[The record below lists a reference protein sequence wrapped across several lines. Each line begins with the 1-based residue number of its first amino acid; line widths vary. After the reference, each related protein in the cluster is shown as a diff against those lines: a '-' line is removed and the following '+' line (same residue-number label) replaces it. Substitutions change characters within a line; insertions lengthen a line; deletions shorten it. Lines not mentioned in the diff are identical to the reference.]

1 MKEMKENVFF
11 KKMYRE
17 VLNNGFDLVMDYR
30 DCFRDEMCDISKEET
45 PNYFDFRHYSN
56 DMLDDCLLMLRQ
68 LNDLY
73 THDNYIDYDM
83 ALKITKWYESVDTLL
98 CDFRNYLLREY
109 HVLWWDRIETY
120 KENKGE

>member
-1 MKEMKENVFF
+1 MKEMKKKNVFF

-30 DCFRDEMCDISKEET
+30 DCFRDEMCNTLNADSE
-45 PNYFDFRHYSN
+45 NYFDFYRYSS
-56 DMLDDCLLMLRQ
+56 DMLDDCIVMLRQ

-83 ALKITKWYESVDTLL
+83 ALKITKWYESINELL
-98 CDFRNYLLREY
+98 TDFRCYLLNEC
-109 HVLWWDRIETY
+109 HVMWWERFESY
-120 KENKGE
+120 KGE